1 MPGLVGAR
9 AGGAAGARVG
19 RKQGEAHGQRRSSAR
34 GQIGLGLNR
43 VPSGYREEG
52 DPDRRGPPVG
62 GREGRGRERRVVP
75 GKRKWAGG
83 GVLGLGEKGKKKER
97 EKARWAGWAEIK
109 GRKKKRLY
117 IFETNSNNSI
127 QTQIQEFQI

>member
-43 VPSGYREEG
+43 VPAGHGKEG
-52 DPDRRGPPVG
+52 DPTG
-62 GREGRGRERRVVP
+62 GARLS
-75 GKRKWAGG
+75 AA
-83 GVLGLGEKGKKKER
+83 EKGEGGSAGLCRGKGNGPAE
-97 EKARWAGWAEIK
+97 EFWA
-109 GRKKKRLY
+109 
-117 IFETNSNNSI
+117 
-127 QTQIQEFQI
+127 